1 MAVSDSKVIII
12 GGGASGL
19 MLRHLLPSSLL
30 IEKNS
35 RCGLKLLITG
45 NGACNITH
53 DEEAQSFVTH
63 YNGKKNFVS
72 PAVYSFSPRKI
83 REFFS
88 SAGVDTFIRDDG
100 KVFPS
105 SKRSEDIRNALLGDD
120 EGILYDTAVRSIRKD
135 GEIFTVETDRGV
147 FTSKIV
153 VIATGGM
160 TYPKTGS
167 TGDGYRFAS
176 AFGHTV
182 IPTHTALAPVRIDA
196 DTSYL
201 EGVSLE
207 SVTLKAGREKEHG
220 PVVFTRQGLGGP
232 AAENISRFIPQRTE
246 LTISFLDSFNAED
259 IKKENGKAGV
269 LTSLHRITSLPSS
282 LLEYLFPMLMKKNT
296 ASVTKEEMRIVTDK
310 LTDWKVRAEAESSLE
325 KAMVTSG
332 GVDTSEIEKKTMES
346 KIVENL
352 YFTGEV
358 LDVDGECGGYNLTF
372 AFASAYLAAQDI
384 RKKI

>member
-72 PAVYSFSPRKI
+72 PAVYSFPPRKI

-220 PVVFTRQGLGGP
+220 PVVFTRRGLGGP

>member
-147 FTSKIV
+147 FTSRIV

-220 PVVFTRQGLGGP
+220 PVVFTRRGLGGP

>member
-72 PAVYSFSPRKI
+72 PAVYSFPPRKI

-220 PVVFTRQGLGGP
+220 PVVFTRRGLGGP

-296 ASVTKEEMRIVTDK
+296 ASVTKEEMRIITDK

>member
-72 PAVYSFSPRKI
+72 PAVYSFPPRKI

-147 FTSKIV
+147 FTSRIV

-220 PVVFTRQGLGGP
+220 PVVFTRRGLGGP

>member
-72 PAVYSFSPRKI
+72 PAVYSFPPRKI

-220 PVVFTRQGLGGP
+220 PVVFTRRGLGGP
-232 AAENISRFIPQRTE
+232 VAENISRFIPQRTE